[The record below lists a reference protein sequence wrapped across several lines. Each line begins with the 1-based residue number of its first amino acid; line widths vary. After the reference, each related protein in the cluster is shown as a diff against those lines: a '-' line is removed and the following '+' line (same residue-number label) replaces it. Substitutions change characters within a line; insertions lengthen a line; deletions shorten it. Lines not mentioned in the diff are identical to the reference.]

1 MIENN
6 KGCGPCGFFFFFF
19 FLREVHVGLRSKG
32 DFNLMCM
39 KYIQ

>member
-19 FLREVHVGLRSKG
+19 FEGGACGVKVEG
-32 DFNLMCM
+32 
-39 KYIQ
+39 